1 MTETQEGPFRA
12 QTIEL
17 FFDLVFVFTIT
28 QITHLVEHAHGAVDL
43 LHALAVLMLVWWMYG
58 GYIWLTN
65 HAHTRK
71 SMRLVLIVAMGG
83 FLIMALAIPDS
94 AGEGRLLFG
103 AAYLAIVLLHFAAFA
118 WQGGAAAARAMLRIV
133 PFNLAAALL
142 VIASGL
148 IEGSWSWILLLS
160 PALLYV
166 VVSVTNT
173 GEGFAIDVCHFVERH
188 GLLLIIVLG
197 EIVIA
202 TGSGFTTIPHTVGD
216 FVALLLA
223 LALIGSLWW
232 SYFDRDDQHAEH
244 RMMSADNRDRTRIA
258 LFGYNGAHLFMI
270 SGLILV
276 AAGLKAVIGARIHD
290 IAGGEQAAAAHGSES
305 LLLFGLGVYLLF
317 DTAFR
322 WLLQQKPLL
331 IRFAAALVALALALV
346 APLHGLPL
354 LAVALA
360 LMIVMLL
367 SEGMVERRSD
377 QGGIGRGSH
386 AE

>member
-1 MTETQEGPFRA
+1 MTETQQGPFRA

-71 SMRLVLIVAMGG
+71 SMRLVLMVAMCG
-83 FLIMALAIPDS
+83 FLIMALAIPES
-94 AGEGRLLFG
+94 AGEGRVLFG
-103 AAYLAIVLLHFAAFA
+103 VAYLAIVLLHFVVFA
-118 WQGGAAAARAMLRIV
+118 WQGGATATRAMLRIV

-142 VIASGL
+142 VIGSGL
-148 IEGSWSWILLLS
+148 IEGNWSWILLLS

-173 GEGFAIDVCHFVERH
+173 GEGFALDVGHFVERH

-216 FVALLLA
+216 FIALLFA
-223 LALIGSLWW
+223 VALIGSLWW

-244 RMMSADNRDRTRIA
+244 QMMAAHNRRRTRIA

-270 SGLILV
+270 AGLILV
-276 AAGLKAVIGARIHD
+276 AAGLKAVIGAQIHD
-290 IAGGEQAAAAHGSES
+290 ATGADTGGAAHGSES
-305 LLLFGLGVYLLF
+305 LLLFGIAVYLLF

-322 WLLQQKPLL
+322 WLLRRKPLSV
-331 IRFAAALVALALALV
+331 RCGAALVALGLALA

-354 LAVALA
+354 LATALA
-360 LMIVMLL
+360 LMIAVLL
-367 SEGMVERRSD
+367 IEGWLERLSD
-377 QGGIGRGSH
+377 HGGVGQSSI

>member
-1 MTETQEGPFRA
+1 MTETQQGPFRA

-65 HAHTRK
+65 HAHTPR
-71 SMRLVLIVAMGG
+71 SMRLVLMAAMAG
-83 FLIMALAIPDS
+83 FLVMALAIPDS

-103 AAYLAIVLLHFAAFA
+103 AAYLAIVILHFSAFA
-118 WQGGAAAARAMLRIV
+118 WQGGTAAARAMLRIV
-133 PFNLAAALL
+133 PFNLAAAML
-142 VIASGL
+142 VIGSSL

-166 VVSVTNT
+166 IVSATNT
-173 GEGFAIDVCHFVERH
+173 GEGFALDVGHFIERH

-202 TGSGFTTIPHTVGD
+202 TGSGFAAMPHTLED
-216 FVALLLA
+216 FLALFLAVALV
-223 LALIGSLWW
+223 GSLWW
-232 SYFDRDDQHAEH
+232 SYFDRDDEHAEH
-244 RMMSADNRDRTRIA
+244 QMIEADNRRRTRIA

-270 SGLILV
+270 AGLILV
-276 AAGLKAVIGARIHD
+276 AAGLNAIIGAQVH
-290 IAGGEQAAAAHGSES
+290 AGADAGQATTDAHGNES
-305 LLLFGLGVYLLF
+305 MLLYGLAVYLLF

-322 WLLQQKPLL
+322 GLLRQKPLFVRL
-331 IRFAAALVALALALV
+331 AGALLALGLAIL
-346 APLHGLPL
+346 APLHGLTL
-354 LAVALA
+354 LAVALL
-360 LMIVMLL
+360 LMIGVFLL
-367 SEGMVERRSD
+367 EGGLARRMT
-377 QGGIGRGSH
+377 
-386 AE
+386 